1 MRAATYARLSDD
13 GLSIPDQLASSRKYA
28 EDRGWQVV
36 GEFVDKHK
44 SAFRKVERKGFEAL
58 LAAADAGKID
68 AIITRHQDR
77 LTRHPE
83 TYGRLLEIC
92 VRHSILIH
100 LYTGGVL
107 DLATHAGGFL
117 GMMNTAVAWGESK
130 LRSDR
135 VKAAVQR
142 NAEAGRRTGGGSR
155 PFGYKIIYHDLGE
168 GSKRQRRIIGE
179 ELEPA
184 EADAVREAVSRVL
197 RGESLRS
204 IAFDFNKRG
213 IKPAGGKKNGE
224 SKIDKW
230 QGSTLR
236 RVLISPRIAGLR
248 EHNGEVVGKAVWPAI
263 IDEATHDR
271 LVGLLKE
278 PSRRPLKLR
287 QASCAPVGWL
297 GLLRIMRR
305 AAGQLPPAEAGSR
318 LRLPERREPG
328 LRSPSANRG
337 RAAGG
342 LHRGLCDRPVA
353 EPASSEDRAV
363 R

>member
-36 GEFVDKHK
+36 DEFVDKHT

-92 VRHSILIH
+92 VRHGILIH

-168 GSKRQRRIIGE
+168 GARRRYRIIGE

-184 EADAVREAVSRVL
+184 EAEAIQEAATRVL

-213 IKPAGGKKNGE
+213 IKPAGGKRNGE

-248 EHNGEVVGKAVWPAI
+248 EHNGEVVG
-263 IDEATHDR
+263 E
-271 LVGLLKE
+271 
-278 PSRRPLKLR
+278 
-287 QASCAPVGWL
+287 
-297 GLLRIMRR
+297 
-305 AAGQLPPAEAGSR
+305 
-318 LRLPERREPG
+318 
-328 LRSPSANRG
+328 
-337 RAAGG
+337 GG
-342 LHRGLCDRPVA
+342 LARDHRPCHA
-353 EPASSEDRAV
+353 
-363 R
+363 

>member
-13 GLSIPDQLASSRKYA
+13 GLSIPDQLASARKYA

-36 GEFVDKHK
+36 DEFEFVDKHK
-44 SAFRKVERKGFEAL
+44 SAFRKVEREGFEAL

-155 PFGYKIIYHDLGE
+155 PFGYKDQIS
-168 GSKRQRRIIGE
+168 GSG
-179 ELEPA
+179 
-184 EADAVREAVSRVL
+184 
-197 RGESLRS
+197 
-204 IAFDFNKRG
+204 
-213 IKPAGGKKNGE
+213 
-224 SKIDKW
+224 
-230 QGSTLR
+230 R
-236 RVLISPRIAGLR
+236 RVRASASHHSRGAGT
-248 EHNGEVVGKAVWPAI
+248 G
-263 IDEATHDR
+263 
-271 LVGLLKE
+271 
-278 PSRRPLKLR
+278 
-287 QASCAPVGWL
+287 
-297 GLLRIMRR
+297 
-305 AAGQLPPAEAGSR
+305 
-318 LRLPERREPG
+318 
-328 LRSPSANRG
+328 
-337 RAAGG
+337 
-342 LHRGLCDRPVA
+342 
-353 EPASSEDRAV
+353 
-363 R
+363 

>member
-1 MRAATYARLSDD
+1 MRAAIYARLSDD

-36 GEFVDKHK
+36 GEFVDEHK
-44 SAFRKVERKGFEAL
+44 SAFSRVERKGFEAL
-58 LAAADAGKID
+58 LTAADAGKVD

-92 VRHSILIH
+92 VRHGILIH

-135 VKAAVQR
+135 VKAAVLR

-155 PFGYKIIYHDLGE
+155 PFGYKIIYADLGE

-184 EADAVREAVSRVL
+184 EAELSARLSA
-197 RGESLRS
+197 ES
-204 IAFDFNKRG
+204 
-213 IKPAGGKKNGE
+213 
-224 SKIDKW
+224 
-230 QGSTLR
+230 
-236 RVLISPRIAGLR
+236 
-248 EHNGEVVGKAVWPAI
+248 
-263 IDEATHDR
+263 
-271 LVGLLKE
+271 
-278 PSRRPLKLR
+278 
-287 QASCAPVGWL
+287 
-297 GLLRIMRR
+297 
-305 AAGQLPPAEAGSR
+305 
-318 LRLPERREPG
+318 
-328 LRSPSANRG
+328 
-337 RAAGG
+337 
-342 LHRGLCDRPVA
+342 
-353 EPASSEDRAV
+353 
-363 R
+363 